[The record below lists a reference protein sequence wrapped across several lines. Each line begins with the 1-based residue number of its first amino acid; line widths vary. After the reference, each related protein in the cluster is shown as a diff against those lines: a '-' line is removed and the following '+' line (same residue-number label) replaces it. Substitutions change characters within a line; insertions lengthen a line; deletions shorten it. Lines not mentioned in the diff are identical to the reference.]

1 MLDIMKVVALLS
13 GGIDSAVAIHFMLK
27 KGVEIVALHMDNR
40 PFTDEK
46 QTNKAVKL
54 VEQLSKIFN
63 KKIRIYI
70 VPYGKTIQVPIARNC
85 NRHMQCVLC
94 RRMMFRISEEIAE
107 KENAD
112 AILTGESLGQV
123 ASQTLRNIGVEEQAV
138 DLPIVR
144 PLIGLDKVEIIDTAK
159 KIGTYDISTSP
170 GLCCTIA
177 PKKPSTQA
185 NLSVINIQEEEIDI
199 DSLVKDATKN
209 AVVM

>member
-1 MLDIMKVVALLS
+1 MKVVALLS
-13 GGIDSAVAIHFMLK
+13 GGIDSAVAIYLMMK
-27 KGVEIVALHMDNR
+27 QGVDTVAINMDNR

-63 KKIRIYI
+63 KKIRMYV
-70 VPYGKTIQVPIARNC
+70 VPYGKTIQVAIAKSC
-85 NRHMQCVLC
+85 NRHLQCVLC
-94 RRMMFRISEEIAE
+94 RRMMFRVSERIAE

-123 ASQTLRNIGVEEQAV
+123 ASQTLRNIKVEEEAV
-138 DLPIVR
+138 NLPIIR

-159 KIGTYDISTSP
+159 KIGTYDISISP

-177 PKKPSTQA
+177 PNKPATHS
-185 NLSVINIQEEEIDI
+185 NLSNIKIQEEKLDI
-199 DSLVKDATKN
+199 DTLAEDAVKN

>member
-1 MLDIMKVVALLS
+1 MKVVALLS
-13 GGIDSAVAIHFMLK
+13 GGIDSAVAIYLMMK
-27 KGVEIVALHMDNR
+27 QGVNTVAINMDNR

-63 KKIRIYI
+63 KRIKMYV
-70 VPYGKTIQVPIARNC
+70 VPFGETIQVPLARNC
-85 NRHMQCVLC
+85 NSHLQCVLC
-94 RRMMFRISEEIAE
+94 RRMMLRISERIAE

-123 ASQTLRNIGVEEQAV
+123 ASQTLRNIKVEEQAV
-138 DLPIVR
+138 DLPIIR
-144 PLIGLDKVEIIDTAK
+144 PLIGLDKVEIIDIAK
-159 KIGTYDISTSP
+159 KIGTYDISIAP

-177 PKKPSTQA
+177 PKKPATHA
-185 NLSVINIQEEEIDI
+185 NLSDIKIQEEKMNI
-199 DSLVKDATKN
+199 DSLIEDAIKN